1 MSHQAFIEYIK
12 AMQRIYWG
20 VTGKT
25 AKSKL
30 IDDAVALTGRHRK
43 TVIRYMARKRLEQEL
58 ATGRP
63 DGRGRPVEYLPEE
76 LLPVVRV
83 LWRRMERPGAPRMKA
98 VMEEWLSHYRGE
110 PALSELVRL
119 QLMAMSAGTL
129 NRLLAQLRGEEK
141 ARKGLSTTTSGIRA
155 VKNRVPINTLDQVA
169 TRPGF
174 TQADTVAHCGSTT
187 AGQYLNSLTITDL
200 WSTWTEVRALPTKT
214 ALDVRRAFVEMKK
227 ALPFELLAVNTDSGS
242 EFINTPMIE
251 FLSTPYGGKAITF
264 TRSRPYKKND
274 NAYVE
279 QKNYTHVR
287 QLFGYYR
294 LEDHSLVTLMNEIYR
309 DCWCPLQNFFL
320 PTQKLI
326 EKTRV
331 GAKVVKKHDKPK
343 TPYQRLMESEHL
355 SGAEKE
361 ALQARRQSLNP
372 FDLSDALEAKLKLFF
387 TLYRQSQEPKKEAA

>member
-1 MSHQAFIEYIK
+1 MSHQAFVEYIK

-20 VTGKT
+20 VTGKA
-25 AKSKL
+25 AKTKL
-30 IDDAVALTGRHRK
+30 INDAVALTGRHRK
-43 TVIRYMARKRLEQEL
+43 TVIRYMARKRLGEEL

-63 DGRGRPVEYLPEE
+63 DGRGRPVEYRPEE
-76 LLPVVRV
+76 LLPAVRV
-83 LWRRMERPGAPRMKA
+83 LWRRMERPGAERMKA
-98 VMEEWLSHYRGE
+98 VMEEWLPYYRGPE
-110 PALSELVRL
+110 MSELVRL
-119 QLMAMSAGTL
+119 QLLTMSPGTL
-129 NRLLAQLRGEEK
+129 NRLLILLRGEDTI
-141 ARKGLSTTTSGIRA
+141 RRGLSTTTSGIRA
-155 VKNRVPINTLDQVA
+155 VKNRVPINTLDHVA

-174 TQADTVAHCGSTT
+174 TQADTVAHCGNTT

-214 ALDVRRAFVEMKK
+214 ALDVRRAFVEMKR
-227 ALPFELLAVNTDSGS
+227 ALPFEFIAVNTDSGS

-251 FLSTPYGGKAITF
+251 FMNTPYGGKAITF

-287 QLFGYYR
+287 QLFGYFR
-294 LEDHSLVTLMNEIYR
+294 LEDQALVALMNEIYR

-355 SGAEKE
+355 SGAQKE
-361 ALQARRQSLNP
+361 VLQARRQTLNP
-372 FDLSDALEAKLKLFF
+372 FDLSDSLEAKLRRFF
-387 TLYRQSQEPKKEAA
+387 DLYRQSQEQKDAA

>member
-20 VTGKT
+20 ITGKT

-43 TVIRYMARKRLEQEL
+43 TVIRYMARKRLEREL

-63 DGRGRPVEYLPEE
+63 DGRGRPVEYRPDE

-83 LWRRMERPGAPRMKA
+83 LWRRMERPGAARMKA
-98 VMEEWLSHYRGE
+98 VMEEWLWHYRGE
-110 PALSELVRL
+110 PALSDFIRL

-129 NRLLAQLRGEEK
+129 NRLLALLRGEDTAK
-141 ARKGLSTTTSGIRA
+141 KGLSTTTSGIRS
-155 VKNRVPINTLDQVA
+155 VKNRVPINTLDHVA
-169 TRPGF
+169 VRPGF
-174 TQADTVAHCGSTT
+174 TQADTVAHCGNTT

-251 FLSTPYGGKAITF
+251 FMSTPYGGKAITF

-287 QLFGYYR
+287 QLFGYFR
-294 LEDHSLVTLMNEIYR
+294 LEDPALVALMNEVYR

-320 PTQKLI
+320 PTQKLVS
-326 EKTRV
+326 KTRV
-331 GAKVVKKHDKPK
+331 GAKIVKKHDNPK
-343 TPYQRLMESEHL
+343 TPYQRLMESGHL
-355 SGAEKE
+355 SEAEKA
-361 ALQARRQSLNP
+361 ALTVRKLALNP
-372 FDLSDALEAKLKLFF
+372 FDLSDALEAKLKRFF
-387 TLYRQSQEPKKEAA
+387 DLHRQSQEQKEAA

>member
-12 AMQRIYWG
+12 ALQRIYSG
-20 VTGKT
+20 VLTKEGKT
-25 AKSKL
+25 KL
-30 IDDAVALTGRHRK
+30 LDDAEALTQRHRK
-43 TVIRYMARKRLEQEL
+43 TVIRYMARKCLDEQL
-58 ATGRP
+58 ALGRT
-63 DGRGRPVEYLPEE
+63 DGRGRPVEYKPDE

-83 LWRRMERPGAPRMKA
+83 LWRRMERPGATRMKA

-119 QLMAMSAGTL
+119 QLMTMSAGTL
-129 NRLLAQLRGEEK
+129 NRLLALLRGEDT
-141 ARKGLSTTTSGIRA
+141 ARKGLSTTSNGIRA
-155 VKNRVPINTLDQVA
+155 VKNRVPINTLDHVA

-174 TQADTVAHCGSTT
+174 TQADTVAHCGTT
-187 AGQYLNSLTITDL
+187 AAGPYVSSLTITDI
-200 WSTWTEVRALPTKT
+200 WSTWTEVRALAAKT
-214 ALDVRRAFVEMKK
+214 ALDVRRAFIEMKK
-227 ALPFELLAVNTDSGS
+227 AMPFDLLAVNTDSGS

-251 FLSTPYGGKAITF
+251 FMNTPYGGKVITF

-287 QLFGYYR
+287 QLFGYFR
-294 LEDHSLVTLMNEIYR
+294 IEDRQLVELMNEIYR

-331 GAKVVKKHDKPK
+331 GARVVKKHDKPK
-343 TPYQRLMESEHL
+343 TPYQRLIESDHL
-355 SGAEKE
+355 SKEEKE
-361 ALQARRQSLNP
+361 ALRAVRQGLNP
-372 FDLSDALEAKLKLFF
+372 FDLSDNLEAKLKQFF
-387 TLYRQSQEPKKEAA
+387 DLYRKSTEHKDAA